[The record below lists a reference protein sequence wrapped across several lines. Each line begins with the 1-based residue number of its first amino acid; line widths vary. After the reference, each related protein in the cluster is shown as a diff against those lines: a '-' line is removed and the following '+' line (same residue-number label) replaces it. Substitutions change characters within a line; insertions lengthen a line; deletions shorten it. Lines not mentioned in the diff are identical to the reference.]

1 MGEIPKSYST
11 SQLVIIPLQNEKYL
25 TKMKLLKSIVFVCLF
40 LAGMINLQSGQ
51 LQSISSKL
59 DVNNLLNMVQT
70 RVFISSRDD

>member
-40 LAGMINLQSGQ
+40 LAGMINLQSRCKQ
-51 LQSISSKL
+51 LIEYGSDISIVEVK
-59 DVNNLLNMVQT
+59 
-70 RVFISSRDD
+70 F